1 METTQD
7 SLDRLRAD
15 SQNCARRVCGSHS
28 PRTPI
33 AARSSASSTTVRS
46 STWSRWRSTSSSR
59 ATSWRVTRWPR
70 RTLLDQMRREVQVA
84 LDEAARLAER
94 IYPPLLESGGLKA
107 ALRAAA
113 AAAGVRARIDVTGAA
128 PRSPEIAG
136 AVYFCWLG
144 LLEHAGARRGRL
156 GRRCGARTASSA
168 SRSSLKGPG

>member
-1 METTQD
+1 M
-7 SLDRLRAD
+7 
-15 SQNCARRVCGSHS
+15 
-28 PRTPI
+28 
-33 AARSSASSTTVRS
+33 AA
-46 STWSRWRSTSSSR
+46 
-59 ATSWRVTRWPR
+59 

-136 AVYFCWLG
+136 AVYFCWIG
-144 LLEHAGARRGRL
+144 LLEHAGPDADASVELRSTDGEL
-156 GRRCGARTASSA
+156 GFEV
-168 SRSSLKGPG
+168 SLKGPGWESLTVRSTASATASRRSAVGSTSGRSRASVCSCPAGSRRRDEPNGSPRGRGSRP